1 MSRAVAAFA
10 RSPSSSTKR
19 AGTCTRI
26 TSDVEITKT
35 SFDLAERDGAGD
47 RALAGLSALAERQ
60 RALVEIAP
68 GSEAALRLSRRA
80 VPAEQG
86 FRVPYVDVHILAD
99 ELASYGPEVRV
110 VEPETLR
117 AEVVARL
124 ERVLARH
131 SSSGAVA

>member
-1 MSRAVAAFA
+1 M
-10 RSPSSSTKR
+10 
-19 AGTCTRI
+19 
-26 TSDVEITKT
+26 
-35 SFDLAERDGAGD
+35 
-47 RALAGLSALAERQ
+47 
-60 RALVEIAP
+60 
-68 GSEAALRLSRRA
+68 
-80 VPAEQG
+80 
-86 FRVPYVDVHILAD
+86 PYVDVHILAD